1 MAEPSAPPNR
11 RVDGMDEPI
20 DPRIDPPASGRPDAP
35 EANGGRVGFASVA
48 PADGRGSAPLSGHAH
63 DPAGA
68 GASALV
74 RTDTPMLDAK
84 VDAIDDCWRRIG
96 ISGDRSCPELAKYV
110 RCRNCPVY
118 ANAAVAL
125 LDALSVDAPIDI
137 AQMEAAT
144 DAHRNAHARG
154 RSCLVFRVGDEWLAL
169 PTVVLGE
176 VTAPSPVH
184 SLPHRRHAALLGVA
198 PVRGALLP
206 CLSLALLF
214 DANAVSDKDA
224 QPARGAR
231 FLVLGQGR
239 QALALPVEE
248 VAGVHNV
255 PDATLLPLPATL
267 ARASSHYTEALFDH
281 DGRTVGLLNA
291 AMLRQALARS
301 LS

>member
-1 MAEPSAPPNR
+1 MAKPSAPH
-11 RVDGMDEPI
+11 G
-20 DPRIDPPASGRPDAP
+20 PAEANVAARPSGVGADTGAGLVARTVDAP
-35 EANGGRVGFASVA
+35 LVLDE
-48 PADGRGSAPLSGHAH
+48 SAG
-63 DPAGA
+63 
-68 GASALV
+68 
-74 RTDTPMLDAK
+74 
-84 VDAIDDCWRRIG
+84 AIDDCWRRIG
-96 ISGDRSCPELAKYV
+96 ETGDRSCPELVKYV

-125 LDALSVDAPIDI
+125 LDALSVDAPIDM
-137 AQMEAAT
+137 AQLEAAT
-144 DAHRNAHARG
+144 EAHRTDHARG

-176 VTAPSPVH
+176 VTAPSRVH

-214 DANAVSDKDA
+214 DVNGATGDFSADGDA
-224 QPARGAR
+224 QAVRGAR
-231 FLVLGQGR
+231 FLILGQGR
-239 QALALPVEE
+239 QALALPVDE
-248 VAGVHNV
+248 VAGVHGV
-255 PDATLLPLPATL
+255 PDNALLPLPATL